1 MGLEPTTHGTT
12 IRYSNQLSYIHRLN
26 SSAKIQLF
34 SYENQVRQYFFLFL
48 FLKEKNKM
56 NNNEILSPNKI
67 AFQRFRKNTTGVISL
82 IFIILCG
89 LIALFAYFII
99 PDKTPYSNTQ
109 ILEISTRKPGFEVDM
124 LLVPKQNSVENEG
137 FLSQLLYG
145 KTSPYRQIPFDSIEV
160 NKENTTVYVYN
171 PDKSCQSNIDIISNS
186 ELVPE
191 MTFSNSEEAS
201 NYINTHCVEHRRF
214 ILGTDQF
221 GRDFLSRLLLGTR
234 ISFSVGF
241 IAVFMSIL
249 IGIFIGS
256 LGGFFRGR
264 VDDIMVWLIN
274 VVWSIPTLLIVIAIT
289 FVLGKGI
296 VQVFIAVGLTMWVE
310 VARVTR
316 GQILSVR
323 ETTFVE
329 AGRALGFKNARII
342 LRHIIPNIINP
353 IIVISAANFA
363 SAILLEAGLSFLG
376 IGVQPPMPSWGSMIK
391 ENYAY
396 IILNDAYLAILPGI
410 AIMLLVLAFM
420 LLGNALRDA
429 LDVKKN

>member
-1 MGLEPTTHGTT
+1 
-12 IRYSNQLSYIHRLN
+12 
-26 SSAKIQLF
+26 
-34 SYENQVRQYFFLFL
+34 
-48 FLKEKNKM
+48 M

-171 PDKSCQSNIDIISNS
+171 PDKSYQSNIDIISNS

>member
-1 MGLEPTTHGTT
+1 
-12 IRYSNQLSYIHRLN
+12 
-26 SSAKIQLF
+26 
-34 SYENQVRQYFFLFL
+34 
-48 FLKEKNKM
+48 M
-56 NNNEILSPNKI
+56 NNKEILSPNKI
-67 AFQRFRKNTTGVISL
+67 AFLRFKRNKTGVISL
-82 IFIILCG
+82 FFIILCAF
-89 LIALFAYFII
+89 IAVFAYFII
-99 PDKTPYSNTQ
+99 PDKTPYANTQ

-124 LLVPKQNSVENEG
+124 LLVPKQNVVENKG
-137 FLSQLLYG
+137 FFSRLLHGQPSQ
-145 KTSPYRQIPFDSIEV
+145 YRQIPFDSLKIE
-160 NKENTTVYVYN
+160 KEKTIVYVYN
-171 PDKSCQSNIDIISNS
+171 PDKNASVNEEIILNKDIVSDK
-186 ELVPE
+186 VF
-191 MTFSNSEEAS
+191 TDDEEAAA
-201 NYINTHCVEHRRF
+201 YISGNCVKHRKF
-214 ILGTDQF
+214 VLGTDQF

-249 IGIFIGS
+249 IGIVIGS
-256 LGGFFRGR
+256 LGGFFRGW
-264 VDDIMVWLIN
+264 VDELVLWLIN

-289 FVLGKGI
+289 FILGKGV

-323 ETTFVE
+323 EMTFIE
-329 AGRALGFKNARII
+329 AGKALGFSNVRII
-342 LRHIIPNIINP
+342 ARHIIPNIINP

-420 LLGNALRDA
+420 LFGNALRDA
-429 LDVKKN
+429 LDVKK

>member
-1 MGLEPTTHGTT
+1 M
-12 IRYSNQLSYIHRLN
+12 N
-26 SSAKIQLF
+26 
-34 SYENQVRQYFFLFL
+34 
-48 FLKEKNKM
+48 KNK
-56 NNNEILSPNKI
+56 ILSPNQI
-67 AFQRFRKNTTGVISL
+67 AIERFKKNITGVISL

-89 LIALFAYFII
+89 LVALFAYFII
-99 PDKTPYSNTQ
+99 PDKTPYANTQ

-124 LLVPKQNSVENEG
+124 LLVPKQNIANKTG
-137 FLSQLLYG
+137 FFSQLING
-145 KTSPYRQIPFDSIEV
+145 KPSHYRQIPFDSLIVE
-160 NKENTTVYVYN
+160 KDRTTVYVYN
-171 PDKSCQSNIDIISNS
+171 PDANSQNNIDIILNADIA
-186 ELVPE
+186 PGI
-191 MTFSNSEEAS
+191 TFNTDEDAEQ
-201 NYINTHCVEHRRF
+201 YINDNCITHKKF

-249 IGIFIGS
+249 IGISIGS
-256 LGGFFRGR
+256 LGGFFRGW
-264 VDDIMVWLIN
+264 VDDVMIWLIN

-316 GQILSVR
+316 GQILTVR

-329 AGRALGFKNARII
+329 AGRALGFTNTRII
-342 LRHIIPNIINP
+342 IRHIIPNIINP

-396 IILNDAYLAILPGI
+396 IILNDAYLAILPGV
-410 AIMLLVLAFM
+410 AIMILVLAFM
-420 LLGNALRDA
+420 LFGNALRDA
-429 LDVKKN
+429 LDVKK

>member
-1 MGLEPTTHGTT
+1 M
-12 IRYSNQLSYIHRLN
+12 
-26 SSAKIQLF
+26 KD
-34 SYENQVRQYFFLFL
+34 
-48 FLKEKNKM
+48 
-56 NNNEILSPNKI
+56 NKI
-67 AFQRFRKNTTGVISL
+67 LTPNRIAVERFKKNITGVISL
-82 IFIILCG
+82 IFIIICG
-89 LIALFAYFII
+89 FIALFAYFIM
-99 PDKTPYSNTQ
+99 PDKTPYANTQ
-109 ILEISTRKPGFEVDM
+109 ILELSTRKPGFEVDM
-124 LLVPKQNSVENEG
+124 LLIPKQNVAKETG
-137 FLSQLLYG
+137 FLSQLMYG
-145 KTSPYRQIPFDSIEV
+145 KPSPYRQIPIDSIKVE
-160 NKENTTVYVYN
+160 KTRTIAYVYN
-171 PDKSCQSNIDIISNS
+171 PDDNCQNEVTIIPNDEIVPGMTFNNIDEANTYIRNNCIS
-186 ELVPE
+186 
-191 MTFSNSEEAS
+191 
-201 NYINTHCVEHRRF
+201 HRKF

-249 IGIFIGS
+249 IGILIGS
-256 LGGFFRGR
+256 LGGFFRGW
-264 VDDIMVWLIN
+264 VDDLMVWLIN

-289 FVLGKGI
+289 FVLGKGVI
-296 VQVFIAVGLTMWVE
+296 QVFIAVGLTMWVE
-310 VARVTR
+310 VARITR

-329 AGRALGFKNARII
+329 AGRALGFGHARII

-353 IIVISAANFA
+353 IIVTSAANFA

-420 LLGNALRDA
+420 LFGNALGDV
-429 LDVKKN
+429 LDVKK

>member
-1 MGLEPTTHGTT
+1 LV
-12 IRYSNQLSYIHRLN
+12 
-26 SSAKIQLF
+26 F
-34 SYENQVRQYFFLFL
+34 
-48 FLKEKNKM
+48 
-56 NNNEILSPNKI
+56 IL
-67 AFQRFRKNTTGVISL
+67 
-82 IFIILCG
+82 LCG

-99 PDKTPYSNTQ
+99 PDKTPYANTQ
-109 ILEISTRKPGFEVDM
+109 ILEISTQKPRFEVDM
-124 LLVPKQNSVENEG
+124 LLVPKQNSAEKKG
-137 FLSQLLYG
+137 FFAQMMNGQPS
-145 KTSPYRQIPFDSIEV
+145 SYRQIPFDSLKID
-160 NKENTTVYVYN
+160 KEKTVVYIFN
-171 PDKSCQSNIDIISNS
+171 PDKTTVINEETILNK
-186 ELVPE
+186 ELTSGK
-191 MTFSNSEEAS
+191 TFSSDEDATH
-201 NYINTHCVEHRRF
+201 YINSNCVEHRKF

-249 IGIFIGS
+249 IGILIGS

-264 VDDIMVWLIN
+264 VDDLMVWLIN

-289 FVLGKGI
+289 FVLGKGV

-329 AGRALGFKNARII
+329 AGKALGFNNIRII
-342 LRHIIPNIINP
+342 LKHIIPNIINP

-410 AIMLLVLAFM
+410 AIMILVLAFM
-420 LLGNALRDA
+420 LFGNALRDA
-429 LDVKKN
+429 LDVKK

>member
-1 MGLEPTTHGTT
+1 MMNGQP
-12 IRYSNQLSYIHRLN
+12 
-26 SSAKIQLF
+26 SS
-34 SYENQVRQYFFLFL
+34 
-48 FLKEKNKM
+48 
-56 NNNEILSPNKI
+56 
-67 AFQRFRKNTTGVISL
+67 
-82 IFIILCG
+82 
-89 LIALFAYFII
+89 
-99 PDKTPYSNTQ
+99 
-109 ILEISTRKPGFEVDM
+109 
-124 LLVPKQNSVENEG
+124 
-137 FLSQLLYG
+137 
-145 KTSPYRQIPFDSIEV
+145 YRQIPFDSLKID
-160 NKENTTVYVYN
+160 KEKTVVYIFN
-171 PDKSCQSNIDIISNS
+171 PDKTTVINEETILNK
-186 ELVPE
+186 ELTSGK
-191 MTFSNSEEAS
+191 TFSSDEDATH
-201 NYINTHCVEHRRF
+201 YINSNCVEHRKF

-249 IGIFIGS
+249 IGILIGS

-264 VDDIMVWLIN
+264 VDDLMVWLIN

-289 FVLGKGI
+289 FVLGKGV

-329 AGRALGFKNARII
+329 AGKALGFNNIRII
-342 LRHIIPNIINP
+342 LKHIIPNIINP

-410 AIMLLVLAFM
+410 AIMILVLAFM
-420 LLGNALRDA
+420 LFGNALRDA
-429 LDVKKN
+429 LDVKK

>member
-1 MGLEPTTHGTT
+1 M
-12 IRYSNQLSYIHRLN
+12 N
-26 SSAKIQLF
+26 
-34 SYENQVRQYFFLFL
+34 
-48 FLKEKNKM
+48 KNK
-56 NNNEILSPNKI
+56 ILSPNQI
-67 AFQRFRKNTTGVISL
+67 AIQRFKKNATGVISL
-82 IFIILCG
+82 VFILLCG

-99 PDKTPYSNTQ
+99 PDKTPYANTQ
-109 ILEISTRKPGFEVDM
+109 ILEISTQKPGFEVDM
-124 LLVPKQNSVENEG
+124 LLVPKQNSAEKKG
-137 FLSQLLYG
+137 FFAQMMNGQPS
-145 KTSPYRQIPFDSIEV
+145 SYRQIPFDSLKID
-160 NKENTTVYVYN
+160 KEKTVVYIFN
-171 PDKSCQSNIDIISNS
+171 PDKTTVINEETILNK
-186 ELVPE
+186 ELTSGK
-191 MTFSNSEEAS
+191 TFSSDEDATH
-201 NYINTHCVEHRRF
+201 YINSNCVEHRKF

-249 IGIFIGS
+249 IGILIGS

-264 VDDIMVWLIN
+264 VDDLMVWLIN

-289 FVLGKGI
+289 FVLGKGV

-329 AGRALGFKNARII
+329 AGKALGFNNIRII
-342 LRHIIPNIINP
+342 LKHIIPNIINP

-410 AIMLLVLAFM
+410 AIMILVLAFM
-420 LLGNALRDA
+420 LFGNALRDA
-429 LDVKKN
+429 LDVKK

>member
-1 MGLEPTTHGTT
+1 M
-12 IRYSNQLSYIHRLN
+12 
-26 SSAKIQLF
+26 KD
-34 SYENQVRQYFFLFL
+34 
-48 FLKEKNKM
+48 NK
-56 NNNEILSPNKI
+56 ILSPNQI
-67 AFQRFRKNTTGVISL
+67 AIQRFKKNVTGIISL
-82 IFIILCG
+82 VFIILCG

-99 PDKTPYSNTQ
+99 PDKTPYANTQ
-109 ILEISTRKPGFEVDM
+109 ILEISTQKPGFEVDM
-124 LLVPKQNSVENEG
+124 LLVPKQNEVDDIS
-137 FLSQLLYG
+137 FFSQLLNG
-145 KTSPYRQIPFDSIEV
+145 KPSPYRQIPFDSLKID
-160 NKENTTVYVYN
+160 KENTIVYIFN
-171 PDKSCQSNIDIISNS
+171 PDKTSKSNEEIIPNS
-186 ELVPE
+186 ELAPN
-191 MTFSNSEEAS
+191 MIFDNDEEAS
-201 NYINTHCVEHRRF
+201 HYINGHCVKHRRF

-249 IGIFIGS
+249 IGIIVGS
-256 LGGFFRGR
+256 LGGFFRGW
-264 VDDIMVWLIN
+264 VDDMMLWLIN

-289 FVLGKGI
+289 FVLGKGV

-323 ETTFVE
+323 EMTYVE
-329 AGRALGFKNARII
+329 AGRALGFSNSRII
-342 LRHIIPNIINP
+342 LRHVIPNIINP

-420 LLGNALRDA
+420 LFGNALRDA

>member
-1 MGLEPTTHGTT
+1 M
-12 IRYSNQLSYIHRLN
+12 
-26 SSAKIQLF
+26 KD
-34 SYENQVRQYFFLFL
+34 
-48 FLKEKNKM
+48 NK
-56 NNNEILSPNKI
+56 ILSPNQI
-67 AFQRFRKNTTGVISL
+67 AIARFKKNVTGMISL

-99 PDKTPYSNTQ
+99 PDKTPYANTQ
-109 ILEISTRKPGFEVDM
+109 ILEISTQKPGFEVDM
-124 LLVPKQNSVENEG
+124 LLVPKQNMVDDKG
-137 FLSQLLYG
+137 FLSQMMNG
-145 KTSPYRQIPFDSIEV
+145 KPSPYRQIPFDSLKID
-160 NKENTTVYVYN
+160 KEKTTVFIFN
-171 PDKSCQSNIDIISNS
+171 PDANSTPNEEIISNKDLCS
-186 ELVPE
+186 EIS
-191 MTFSNSEEAS
+191 FANDEEATHYIYS
-201 NYINTHCVEHRRF
+201 NCVRHRKF

-249 IGIFIGS
+249 IGIIVGS
-256 LGGFFRGR
+256 LGGFFRGW
-264 VDDIMVWLIN
+264 VDDVMLWLIN

-289 FVLGKGI
+289 FVLGKGV

-323 ETTFVE
+323 EMTYVE
-329 AGRALGFKNARII
+329 AGRALGFSNFRII
-342 LRHIIPNIINP
+342 SRHVIPNIINP

-420 LLGNALRDA
+420 LFGNALRDA
-429 LDVKKN
+429 LDVKK

>member
-1 MGLEPTTHGTT
+1 
-12 IRYSNQLSYIHRLN
+12 
-26 SSAKIQLF
+26 
-34 SYENQVRQYFFLFL
+34 
-48 FLKEKNKM
+48 M
-56 NNNEILSPNKI
+56 NNKEILSPNKI
-67 AFQRFRKNTTGVISL
+67 AFLRFKRNKTGVISL
-82 IFIILCG
+82 FFIILCAF
-89 LIALFAYFII
+89 IAVFAYFII
-99 PDKTPYSNTQ
+99 PDKTPYANTQ

-124 LLVPKQNSVENEG
+124 LLVPKQNVVENKG
-137 FLSQLLYG
+137 FFSRLLHGQPSQ
-145 KTSPYRQIPFDSIEV
+145 YRQIPFDSLKVE
-160 NKENTTVYVYN
+160 KEKTIVYVYN
-171 PDKSCQSNIDIISNS
+171 PDKNASVNEEIILNKDIVSDK
-186 ELVPE
+186 VF
-191 MTFSNSEEAS
+191 TDDEEAAA
-201 NYINTHCVEHRRF
+201 YISGNCVKHRKF
-214 ILGTDQF
+214 VLGTDQF

-249 IGIFIGS
+249 IGIVIGS
-256 LGGFFRGR
+256 LGGFFRGW
-264 VDDIMVWLIN
+264 VDELVLWLIN

-289 FVLGKGI
+289 FILGKGV

-323 ETTFVE
+323 EMTFIE
-329 AGRALGFKNARII
+329 AGKALGFSNIRII
-342 LRHIIPNIINP
+342 ARHIIPNIINP

-420 LLGNALRDA
+420 LFGNALRDA
-429 LDVKKN
+429 LDVKK

>member
-1 MGLEPTTHGTT
+1 M
-12 IRYSNQLSYIHRLN
+12 N
-26 SSAKIQLF
+26 
-34 SYENQVRQYFFLFL
+34 
-48 FLKEKNKM
+48 KNK
-56 NNNEILSPNKI
+56 ILSPNQI
-67 AFQRFRKNTTGVISL
+67 AFQRFKKNITGVISL

-99 PDKTPYSNTQ
+99 PDKTPYANTQ
-109 ILEISTRKPGFEVDM
+109 ILELSTRKPGFEVDM
-124 LLVPKQNSVENEG
+124 LLVPKQNISKNTG
-137 FLSQLLYG
+137 FLSQLLNG
-145 KTSPYRQIPFDSIEV
+145 KPSPYRQIPFDSLKIE
-160 NKENTTVYVYN
+160 KEKTIVYVYN
-171 PDKSCQSNIDIISNS
+171 PDKNPNVIEEIISNS
-186 ELVPE
+186 DIVPG
-191 MTFSNSEEAS
+191 MKFSNDEEATL
-201 NYINTHCVEHRRF
+201 YINSNCVKHRKF

-249 IGIFIGS
+249 IGIFVGS

-264 VDDIMVWLIN
+264 VDDLMLWLIN

-289 FVLGKGI
+289 FVLGKGV

-329 AGRALGFKNARII
+329 AGRALGFRNARII
-342 LRHIIPNIINP
+342 SRHIIPNIINP